1 MTKVLLNKIEE
12 LQASIE
18 DVKVYVKMLQKQNS
32 SELVKAQGLLAVL
45 EAELVQ
51 AQNQL

>member
-1 MTKVLLNKIEE
+1 MKKELLNKIEE

-32 SELVKAQGLLAVL
+32 SELANAKELLVNL
-45 EAELVQ
+45 ESELVELQ
-51 AQNQL
+51 EQL